1 MAASHRYV
9 VLIPCAKRIR
19 SASEIPAVL
28 PDAMICVTK
37 TYGTVKVVMR
47 IARVKLIVYGT
58 LEEVARNPDERPR
71 RSGGIDP
78 KLELLCGD
86 STSPR
91 PAPRSTLYAI

>member
-47 IARVKLIVYGT
+47 IARFKLIVYPT
-58 LEEVARNPDERPR
+58 LKKVARNTDAMPR
-71 RSGGIDP
+71 RSGGTDP
-78 KLELLCGD
+78 MTELRFGAAKNAMA
-86 STSPR
+86 
-91 PAPRSTLYAI
+91 APRNHIDAT

>member
-37 TYGTVKVVMR
+37 TYGTVKGVMR
-47 IARVKLIVYGT
+47 IARFKLLVYPT
-58 LEEVARNPDERPR
+58 LRKVARNPDAMPR
-71 RSGGIDP
+71 RSGGTGPMI
-78 KLELLCGD
+78 ELMIGD
-86 STSPR
+86 AKNAR
-91 PAPRSTLYAI
+91 PAASATAFRR